1 MKIRQLLQPIAS
13 ETQVASVE
21 LFQGQVW
28 HFHMRYEDVADSG
41 ISQERK
47 VIIMSTVRSTQ
58 DLMAYDLKH
67 TLGFVGNPRR
77 FNGTHLLLL
86 QFMFDQCD

>member
-1 MKIRQLLQPIAS
+1 VSSSSKDKYGTIICATTTSLIR
-13 ETQVASVE
+13 
-21 LFQGQVW
+21 
-28 HFHMRYEDVADSG
+28 G

-77 FNGTHLLLL
+77 FNGMHLLLL
-86 QFMFDQCD
+86 HFMFD